1 MSALWIELE
10 KGFTNEGIVHELSW
24 IPGVQTGGVL
34 SAKPPANGID
44 LRQKKLIWRNRFP
57 FPLRFM
63 QFLAIFLQINHLVE

>member
-1 MSALWIELE
+1 M
-10 KGFTNEGIVHELSW
+10 
-24 IPGVQTGGVL
+24 QTGGVL

-63 QFLAIFLQINHLVE
+63 QFLAIFLPNKSFSGINRLCHTALNCYECYLKANN